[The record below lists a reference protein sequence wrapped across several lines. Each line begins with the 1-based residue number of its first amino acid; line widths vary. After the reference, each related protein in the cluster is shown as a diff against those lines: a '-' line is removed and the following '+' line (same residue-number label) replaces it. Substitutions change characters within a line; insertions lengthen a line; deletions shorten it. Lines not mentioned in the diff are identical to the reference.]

1 MRRTRAILI
10 VGGSG
15 FIGSRLALKLR
26 ETYKVYATYRQNPI
40 QIPGV
45 TMLPLS
51 TENRNWVRRVLFITK
66 PDVVV
71 YLAGGYDVA
80 WAEKNARLSERAH
93 TSGAATVVNA
103 ASTQPKFIYVS
114 SSYLFEGSRG
124 NYHETDT
131 ILPANQI
138 GKSHLGGE
146 NIVRGKSVNYIIL
159 RSSPV
164 FGRSSGI
171 NLSFLDH
178 LRMKL
183 NAGQKVELPT
193 HELHSWAPVE
203 GLLDAIT
210 KLAES
215 GVRNKIFH
223 YGGLSKV
230 NHYEF
235 GRAFAQRFGYDPE
248 LVRARQIVKKNKFMM
263 DEIFDYSLNST
274 QLSELLK
281 IKPLLLEKS
290 FDLIQ

>member
-1 MRRTRAILI
+1 MRRTRAVLI
-10 VGGSG
+10 IGGSG

-26 ETYKVYATYRQNPI
+26 DTYKVYATYRHHPI

-66 PDVVV
+66 PDVIV
-71 YLAGGYDVA
+71 YLAGGYDVG

-103 ASTQPKFIYVS
+103 ANLQPKFIYVS

-124 NYHETDT
+124 NYHESDT
-131 ILPANQI
+131 ILPANQL
-138 GKSHLGGE
+138 GKSQLGGE

-164 FGRSSGI
+164 FGRSSGV

-178 LRMKL
+178 LRMRL
-183 NAGQKVELPT
+183 NTGQRTELPT
-193 HELHSWAPVE
+193 HEFHSFAPVE
-203 GLLDAIT
+203 GLLEAIA

-223 YGGLSKV
+223 YGGLTKV

-235 GRAFAQRFGYDPE
+235 GRAFAEKFGYDPE
-248 LVRARQIVKKNKFMM
+248 LIRARQLPKANKFMV
-263 DEIFDYSLNST
+263 DEVFDYSLNST

-281 IKPLLLEKS
+281 IKPLLLEQS